1 MGSSVATL
9 IELNNSM
16 HVTIKN
22 VPWKFK
28 HGLIRKCCR
37 FVLSQFL
44 SPQKLVHIEIEV
56 VGTKGLMR
64 EQGAMGFCS
73 ISDDHF
79 GSGKRSP
86 VWFLI
91 ELDTEMDFNTLFQ
104 ILCHEL
110 VHVKQY
116 ASKELR
122 ETYYPKYRKTWKG
135 KDITDRYYSNSPH
148 EQEAYRKEMT
158 LREQFFELGV

>member
-1 MGSSVATL
+1 
-9 IELNNSM
+9 M

-28 HGLIRKCCR
+28 HGLLRKCCR
-37 FVLSQFL
+37 FVLFQFL
-44 SPQKLVHIEIEV
+44 SPQKLCHIEIEI
-56 VGTKGLMR
+56 VGVKGLMR

-73 ISDDHF
+73 INDDHF
-79 GSGKRSP
+79 GSGKKVP

-116 ASKELR
+116 AARELR

-135 KDITDRYYSNSPH
+135 TDITDRYYSQSPH
-148 EQEAYRKEMT
+148 EQEAYRKEMR
-158 LREQFFELGV
+158 LYEQFLQSGI